1 MSQALVTAQACGCNP
16 ATTLMGCVT
25 VFQSGNRKFGVM
37 LSADYD
43 GGPVAIIH
51 EFDPFQP

>member
-43 GGPVAIIH
+43 CGPVAIIH